1 MKRPRIQLALSL
13 TAGAALFATPA
24 LAAGVEEAV
33 VPPSNS
39 AATQYTE
46 AFPTS
51 GGDKKTDQATH
62 HGSPDKVLGSHN
74 TKKLE
79 EQGPEG
85 KAAAEAAAA
94 TAPAPIETPAPAPE
108 PAPKPAAHS
117 NGNGNGGGDR
127 NKGKSSPSAPPHQ
140 GKAGNNGKTVLVPAP
155 EPAPEPGGSSGVG
168 SAIGQATGLSTAGQS
183 GILLP
188 LVILAT
194 ILWSLVYLWR
204 QRRQVG

>member
-1 MKRPRIQLALSL
+1 MKTPRIRLALSL
-13 TAGAALFATPA
+13 TASAALFATPA
-24 LAAGVEEAV
+24 VAAGVGEAV

-51 GGDKKTDQATH
+51 GGDKKTDQASH
-62 HGSPDKVLGSHN
+62 HSSPTKVLGSHN
-74 TKKLE
+74 TQKLE

-85 KAAAEAAAA
+85 KAAAETAAA
-94 TAPAPIETPAPAPE
+94 TAPAPIEAPAPAPKPTTQGNGGDRHAGGGEGDRNKGKTSPSAPQHQGNTGNDSETARAPAPE
-108 PAPKPAAHS
+108 PA
-117 NGNGNGGGDR
+117 
-127 NKGKSSPSAPPHQ
+127 
-140 GKAGNNGKTVLVPAP
+140 
-155 EPAPEPGGSSGVG
+155 GSSGLG
-168 SAIGQATGLSTAGQS
+168 SAIGQATGLSTSGQS

-188 LVILAT
+188 LVILVT